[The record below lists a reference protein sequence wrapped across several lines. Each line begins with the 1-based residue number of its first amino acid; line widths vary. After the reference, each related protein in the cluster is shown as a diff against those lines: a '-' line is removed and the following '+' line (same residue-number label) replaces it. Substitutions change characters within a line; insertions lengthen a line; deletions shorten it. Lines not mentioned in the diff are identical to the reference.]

1 MTVSPL
7 RFSALAFEIIALVC
21 FSRLARADVQSHSG
35 VEERNADGGLLGP
48 RAAAPLLTKEQFA
61 AFAEML
67 GEPRAVIWQRLQV
80 DPTLASSAV
89 AAAEAR
95 LQRKRTGKMH
105 TAVGFS
111 IFGVG
116 AITGYILISTAFQPV
131 GGGVSIADD
140 RIALGLVVLA
150 ASAGVGLPLGIDGIV
165 KMSRQSEAETATLER
180 YQKPQMPS
188 ALSLDGSASS
198 AAPTGYSVKV
208 PLLSLCF

>member
-1 MTVSPL
+1 
-7 RFSALAFEIIALVC
+7 
-21 FSRLARADVQSHSG
+21 
-35 VEERNADGGLLGP
+35 VEGNAHDGLPGP
-48 RAAAPLLTKEQFA
+48 RASAPLLTTEQFA
-61 AFAEML
+61 VFAEML

-89 AAAEAR
+89 AAADAR
-95 LQRKRTGKMH
+95 MLRKRTGKIH

-116 AITGYILISTAFQPV
+116 AITGYILISTAFQPA
-131 GGGVSIADD
+131 GGGVSTAGD

-150 ASAGVGLPLGIDGIV
+150 ASAGFGLPFGIDGIV
-165 KMSRQSEAETATLER
+165 KLARQSEPETAAIER
-180 YQKPQMPS
+180 YQKPQVPS
-188 ALSLDGSASS
+188 ASPLDGSASS